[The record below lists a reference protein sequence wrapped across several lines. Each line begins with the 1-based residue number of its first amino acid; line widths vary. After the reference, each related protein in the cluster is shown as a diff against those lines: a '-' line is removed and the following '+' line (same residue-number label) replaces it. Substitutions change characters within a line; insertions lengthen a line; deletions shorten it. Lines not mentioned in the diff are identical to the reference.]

1 MGIRQ
6 FKPVTKSSRFRSV
19 SDFDTITRSTPEK
32 SLVEPKPKSGGR
44 DNHGHIAMR
53 RIGGGHKQMYRIID
67 FKRNKFG
74 VVGTVK
80 EIEYD
85 PNRSAR
91 IALIE
96 YADGEKRYIIHPK
109 GLKQGDTVVS
119 GPGADVRNGNALPL
133 KEVPLGTAVHCVE
146 ITPKKGAQMA
156 RSAGAQAQLLEAVL
170 AQFRLDR
177 LAREPVDRVVERV
190 RAVVDLFDEP
200 VVVLAGDLVQR
211 REEVV
216 WPWMLELP
224 AREVDREDA
233 LHDFPRVHA
242 LQRMQ
247 HQRRLVVRHVLVRAR
262 PQNGR
267 RHRNGVAVRVPPV
280 GVHPVR
286 VGGAGER
293 NVAVLPR
300 QEVAEEP
307 LHQVVGLQRHGLHAR
322 VAELVD
328 AFVQPAV
335 LHLVV
340 RHHAVPELVP
350 GFV

>member
-53 RIGGGHKQMYRIID
+53 RIGGGHKQMYRVID

-96 YADGEKRYIIHPK
+96 YTDGEKRYIIHPK

-133 KEVPLGTAVHCVE
+133 KEIPLGTAVHCVE

-156 RSAGAQAQLLEAVL
+156 RSAGTSVQVVAKEGDYVTLRMASTEMRMVHGTCL
-170 AQFRLDR
+170 ATIGEVGNAEHELKSAGKAGASRWAGKR
-177 LAREPVDRVVERV
+177 PKVRGEVMNPVDH
-190 RAVVDLFDEP
+190 P
-200 VVVLAGDLVQR
+200 HG
-211 REEVV
+211 
-216 WPWMLELP
+216 
-224 AREVDREDA
+224 
-233 LHDFPRVHA
+233 
-242 LQRMQ
+242 
-247 HQRRLVVRHVLVRAR
+247 
-262 PQNGR
+262 GR
-267 RHRNGVAVRVPPV
+267 TR
-280 GVHPVR
+280 
-286 VGGAGER
+286 GGR
-293 NVAVLPR
+293 NVVSPWGKKEGVKTRNKKKPSERLI
-300 QEVAEEP
+300 
-307 LHQVVGLQRHGLHAR
+307 
-322 VAELVD
+322 
-328 AFVQPAV
+328 
-335 LHLVV
+335 V
-340 RHHAVPELVP
+340 RGRKRGKATQ
-350 GFV
+350 